1 MSTHDNPSFGR
12 EKAIPGVAYIKSAAY
27 KNRFGYNSGRW
38 LIITTGKVRMKNL
51 IQQTIQSAVSGSK
64 AFLFTT
70 FEQLA
75 GKNALTEPIWTQPG
89 NEQSL
94 ALFHHLNNRTN
105 LPLD

>member
-1 MSTHDNPSFGR
+1 M
-12 EKAIPGVAYIKSAAY
+12 
-27 KNRFGYNSGRW
+27 
-38 LIITTGKVRMKNL
+38 
-51 IQQTIQSAVSGSK
+51 QQTILFARSGSK

-94 ALFHHLNNRTN
+94 ALFQHLINRTN